1 MNRQAVDVDAAA
13 NAAMSRLLLKSLTGL
28 ALSVLFV
35 ASALMEAQNTAG
47 NFNDVSAAATSAREQ
62 GDIPQAVKLYR
73 QAVQLNPAW
82 PDGWWYLGTLEY
94 GASNYVPAADALSRY
109 IELTPAAGPALA
121 LRGLCEFE
129 LGQYAQ
135 ALQDL
140 EHGIALGA
148 ANQPRN
154 GGIIFYHEAILLTRL
169 GRFEEALEKFTV
181 IVKHGNTGDD
191 VTDGVG
197 LAALRM
203 PILPSQIDPSG
214 LHLASLVGSASTS
227 VMNGDLNAASQAFSD
242 IFQRFPAT
250 PNLHYSYGYL
260 LSTVDPQQAI
270 FEFRKELDI
279 SPSSAIAHSM
289 LAWTLGL
296 EGDFAGALPYATK
309 AVEEDPSLA
318 IGQLALGRDLIEDGD
333 IQAGLPHLE
342 AVLQGDPNNLEAHL
356 ALVKAYSRLGR
367 KDDARKERLLCLTLT
382 SQHRTADANP

>member
-1 MNRQAVDVDAAA
+1 MNRQTVDAGAAA
-13 NAAMSRLLLKSLTGL
+13 NAAMSRLILKWLAGL

-35 ASALMEAQNTAG
+35 GPTLMEAQNTAG
-47 NFNDVSAAATSAREQ
+47 DFNDVAAAAASAREQ
-62 GDIPQAVKLYR
+62 GDITQAVKLYR
-73 QAVQLNPAW
+73 QAVQLNPSW

-94 GASNYVPAADALSRY
+94 GGSDYVPAADALSRY

-129 LGQYAQ
+129 LGQYPQ

-148 ANQPRN
+148 ANQPKN
-154 GGIIFYHEAILLTRL
+154 AGIIFYHEAILLTRL

-181 IVKHGNTGDD
+181 IVKHGNIGDD
-191 VTDGVG
+191 VTNGVG

-203 PILPSQIDPSG
+203 PILPSQIDPSRQQ
-214 LHLASLVGSASTS
+214 LVSLVGSASTS

-242 IFQRFPAT
+242 TFRRFPAT

-296 EGDFAGALPYATK
+296 EGDFIAALPYARN

-318 IGQLALGRDLIEDGD
+318 IGQLALGRDLIEAGD

-356 ALVKAYSRLGR
+356 ALAKAYSRLGR
-367 KDDARKERLLCLTLT
+367 KDDAEKERLLCLTLT

>member
-1 MNRQAVDVDAAA
+1 MNRQTVDAGAAA
-13 NAAMSRLLLKSLTGL
+13 NAAMSRLILKWLAGL

-35 ASALMEAQNTAG
+35 GPTLMEAQHTAG
-47 NFNDVSAAATSAREQ
+47 DFNDVAAAAASAREQ
-62 GDIPQAVKLYR
+62 GDITQAVKLYR
-73 QAVQLNPAW
+73 QAVQLNPSW

-94 GASNYVPAADALSRY
+94 GGSDYVPAADALSRY

-129 LGQYAQ
+129 LGQYPQ

-148 ANQPRN
+148 ANQPKN
-154 GGIIFYHEAILLTRL
+154 AGIIFYHEAILLTRL

-181 IVKHGNTGDD
+181 IVKHGNIGDD
-191 VTDGVG
+191 VTNGVG

-203 PILPSQIDPSG
+203 PILPSQIDPSRQQ
-214 LHLASLVGSASTS
+214 LVSLVGSASTS

-242 IFQRFPAT
+242 TFRRFPAT

-296 EGDFAGALPYATK
+296 EGDFIAALPYARN

-318 IGQLALGRDLIEDGD
+318 IGQLALGRDLIEAGD

-356 ALVKAYSRLGR
+356 ALAKAYSRLGR
-367 KDDARKERLLCLTLT
+367 KDDAEKERLLCLTLT